1 MECSDTT
8 RAECF
13 TKRHNHYDA
22 NITNGNIREFE
33 LNKIGAY
40 RQGNQVTEVRELDDN
55 DVGLHKDKLNVE
67 NGFYN
72 GASIRNDKNAPP
84 TYRDVDDENSQY
96 GPLSTKPR
104 ALNHM
109 VDGLPPVSI
118 LFFPQLTQA
127 TEYPKLMHPPN
138 GYNNGGV
145 ERNDKLDKRSSRKKK
160 IRDKENKGEKIEPE
174 KLPGFF
180 GNLNIDDIYT
190 RIEGVQPAPTQKPK
204 RQSKKKNG
212 QRKSN
217 ESKVAASDDVEEMD
231 VDIVL
236 DVSGPEEPVCSV
248 SILKG
253 TKENMLKIN
262 NPFLNRGLIESES
275 ATDDSKV
282 KTWTSNVDAILPEDK
297 QNILTKKNQVKNKHH
312 SSEMDDLIFLEGLW
326 NAFVSN
332 GTKPVHY
339 ASKK

>member
-8 RAECF
+8 RAEYF
-13 TKRHNHYDA
+13 IKRHNHYDA

-40 RQGNQVTEVRELDDN
+40 RQGNQVTEVPELDDN
-55 DVGLHKDKLNVE
+55 DVGLHKDKPNVE
-67 NGFYN
+67 NGIYN
-72 GASIRNDKNAPP
+72 VASIRNDKNAPP
-84 TYRDVDDENSQY
+84 TYRDVDDENSPY
-96 GPLSTKPR
+96 GPLATKPR

-109 VDGLPPVSI
+109 GDGPPVSI

-127 TEYPKLMHPPN
+127 TEYPKLMHAPN
-138 GYNNGGV
+138 GYNNGSV
-145 ERNDKLDKRSSRKKK
+145 EKNEKMDKRSSRKKK

-190 RIEGVQPAPTQKPK
+190 RIEGVQPASTQKPK
-204 RQSKKKNG
+204 RQSKKKNS

-217 ESKVAASDDVEEMD
+217 ESKLAASDEVEEMD

-236 DVSGPEEPVCSV
+236 DVSGPEEPACSV

-253 TKENMLKIN
+253 AKENMLKIN
-262 NPFLNRGLIESES
+262 NPFLNRGMIQSE
-275 ATDDSKV
+275 TDDSKRN
-282 KTWTSNVDAILPEDK
+282 TWASIVDAILPEDK
-297 QNILTKKNQVKNKHH
+297 QNILTKKNQVKSKHQ
-312 SSEMDDLIFLEGLW
+312 SLEMDDLIFLEGLW

-332 GTKPVHY
+332 GSKPVHY